1 MPLLFDK
8 AQDTLDDA
16 RTFHENALEA
26 KKEEVDKEL
35 ASIANRV
42 DEFNDF
48 DDINKMAHYQRSVN
62 SWISC
67 WMNYFL
73 GVFVARNWLCIIAP
87 AYP

>member
-67 WMNYFL
+67 
-73 GVFVARNWLCIIAP
+73 
-87 AYP
+87 